1 MAFFILFGIAVI
13 LVISPLARCIFFNPI
28 KVISHGCRDIYF
40 YFRYKKYNNAKFGYI
55 RCYTAGPGRAFGS
68 GKTLMGTHDIVDDF
82 NRYNNKPVWCKRR
95 MKFVRQ
101 RIHILSNVD
110 FLTVPSIHMDS
121 LKDFVDVSHYIDAYD
136 DEHDTLTITIAF
148 CDEASSQ
155 MNSRDF
161 KSNFDPLFLSTLL
174 TSRHFRA
181 SFYLTSQK
189 FFMVDKLMRSC
200 VSEVYSTDK
209 LWRFQRYSVYDADE
223 LENATNELMIQ
234 PLRKGCWFVTDKDY
248 AAYDTYACVGKLIKD
263 CETGNRYSE
272 TEILERLGSTD
283 SDVAAVTKF
292 DRKYKRRHKKMN

>member
-1 MAFFILFGIAVI
+1 MEILIFLVVI
-13 LVISPLARCIFFNPI
+13 LILLWFPIVRCAIGNLHKVSFYGVKDIFL
-28 KVISHGCRDIYF
+28 YF
-40 YFRYKKYNNAKFGYI
+40 KEKRGNNAPYGYI
-55 RCYTAGPGRAFGS
+55 RCYTAGHGRAFGS
-68 GKTLMGTHDIVDDF
+68 GKTLMSVHDIVTYY
-82 NRYNNKPVWCKRR
+82 NRYNGKTVWCRR
-95 MKFVRQ
+95 RKKFVRQ
-101 RIHILSNVD
+101 RVYVLANVD
-110 FLTVPSIHMDS
+110 FLSIPSVHMDS
-121 LKDFVDVSHYIDAYD
+121 LKDFVDVSDWVDAYD

-155 MNSRDF
+155 MNSRDY

-200 VSEVYSTDK
+200 VSTVYSTDK

-234 PLRKGCWFVTDKDY
+234 PLRKGCWFVTNKDY
-248 AAYDTYACVGKLIKD
+248 AAYDTYACVGKLKKD

-272 TEILERLGSTD
+272 AEILQMLGSTD
-283 SDVAAVTKF
+283 SDIAAVNKPS
-292 DRKYKRRHKKMN
+292 RSYKRQHKKMF